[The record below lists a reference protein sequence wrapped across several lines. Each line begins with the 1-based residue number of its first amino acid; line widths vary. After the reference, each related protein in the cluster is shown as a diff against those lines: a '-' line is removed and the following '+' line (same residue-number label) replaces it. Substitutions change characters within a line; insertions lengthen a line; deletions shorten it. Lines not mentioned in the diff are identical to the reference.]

1 MPSRKGRLPRLTL
14 KQSGG
19 FAGIEQEPV
28 HVDADRLDPSLRE
41 RLPSLLAAPPP
52 AVAGADLPRYELT
65 LEDGDERRTVAWHDD
80 GSDAFA
86 SLRALAEEVQ
96 RAGT

>member
-1 MPSRKGRLPRLTL
+1 MPRLTL

-52 AVAGADLPRYELT
+52 EVAGADLPRYELT
-65 LEDGDERRTVAWHDD
+65 IEDGDDRRTVAWHDD
-80 GSDAFA
+80 GSDAVA
-86 SLRALAEEVQ
+86 PLRALAEEVQ
-96 RAGT
+96 RAGG